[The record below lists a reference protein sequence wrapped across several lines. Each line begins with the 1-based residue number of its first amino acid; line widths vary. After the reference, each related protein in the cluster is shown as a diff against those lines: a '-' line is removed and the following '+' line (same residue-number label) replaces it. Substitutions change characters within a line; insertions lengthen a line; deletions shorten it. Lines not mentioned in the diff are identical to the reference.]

1 MVQTDNDES
10 DINPEKISLESM
22 DIAAEKRDA
31 LKQIFPEIF
40 TEDKIDFNQF
50 KRVLGEDIDVGK
62 ERFGLQWAGK
72 ADCFRVIQSPSIATL
87 KPELVKS
94 VNFDDTENLFIE
106 GDNLEVLKLL
116 QRSYFGKV
124 KMIYIDPPYNTGRE
138 FIYPDKY
145 QENLETYLQYSG
157 QLDSDGHRFS
167 TNTERTGRFHSNWL
181 NMIYPRLYLARNLL
195 RDDGVIFISIDDNE
209 QANLKKLCDEIFG
222 EENFVGCAGRITKK
236 SNNKGDFWAPN
247 FDYILT
253 YTRSIESAEKFLGGI
268 NYDAYN
274 ITEEKGER
282 QGEKYQLVRM
292 YMSTIRNRNP
302 EQRFF
307 ITCPDG
313 SKVIPPGQTFPPE
326 RPNLG
331 DGIWRWTRHKMEQES
346 DRIVIKE
353 VRSSNL
359 ITEDGKPAKWNVYT
373 KTYLSDVIANAS
385 SKPNNF
391 IEGHIN
397 QSGSHELNNLDVPFD
412 YSKPS
417 SLIKYLIEI
426 SQSNKDDIILDFF
439 SGSCTTADAVMQLN
453 AEDGGNR
460 KYIMVQLPEPCD
472 EKSEAFK
479 AGYQNIADIGRERI
493 RRAGKKIIDSRA
505 EKAEA
510 QAKQTTDMLAEK
522 SHNAKLD
529 TGFKSFKLTKSNF
542 RIWQGDTEAME
553 NPETDIV
560 EQLEMHVD
568 HLNPESTKEDILYE
582 LLLNQGID
590 MTIAI
595 EIITLAG
602 KEIFKIAQ
610 EQGILLICLENQI
623 TQELIEAIAD
633 SNPQEI
639 ICLDKAFEGNDQLK
653 TNAVHTFKT
662 REHTHNQKIIFRTV

>member
-10 DINPEKISLESM
+10 DINSEKISLESM
-22 DIAAEKRDA
+22 DIAAEKRAA

-72 ADCFRVIQSPSIATL
+72 ADCFRVLQSPSIATL

-222 EENFVGCAGRITKK
+222 EKNFCGCFVINST
-236 SNNKGDFWAPN
+236 PN
-247 FDYILT
+247 ARDYGHIGKMHDYILMYAKNFANAKT
-253 YTRSIESAEKFLGGI
+253 YQIPEIEKSYKYNDALGG
-268 NYDAYN
+268 YN
-274 ITEEKGER
+274 IHPLYNSNTAFH
-282 QGEKYQLVRM
+282 
-292 YMSTIRNRNP
+292 INN
-302 EQRFF
+302 
-307 ITCPDG
+307 
-313 SKVIPPGQTFPPE
+313 
-326 RPNLG
+326 RPNLYYPFYIYPSKKIDNDFFSIG
-331 DGIWRWTRHKMEQES
+331 LKKEAGAIEIYPPLSQKEQVQFVWRWGKEKSEKELNKEIIGYATRDGEY
-346 DRIVIKE
+346 RIVQKM
-353 VRSSNL
+353 RH
-359 ITEDGKPAKWNVYT
+359 
-373 KTYLSDVIANAS
+373 S
-385 SKPNNF
+385 SKIIRSLLTDTSYSTRRGTSEVEKLLTDKVFSFPKPL
-391 IEGHIN
+391 
-397 QSGSHELNNLDVPFD
+397 SLLKELLTM
-412 YSKPS
+412 S
-417 SLIKYLIEI
+417 SSDGDL
-426 SQSNKDDIILDFF
+426 ILDFF

-542 RIWQGDTEAME
+542 KIWQGDTEAME

-590 MTIAI
+590 MTTAI
-595 EIITLAG
+595 EKITIAG

-610 EQGILLICLENQI
+610 EQDVLLICLENQI

-662 REHTHNQKIIFRTV
+662 REHTHDQKIIFRTV